1 MEKYIL
7 SILVPVYNAG
17 ELLRRCLESI
27 TIQKSFDDTIEIV
40 IVNDGS
46 VDNSYTIISEFCDR
60 FNNIISISRENKG
73 IGATRNE
80 LLDNAHGEYFW
91 FIDADDYID
100 EHALDTVLPLLR
112 SDIYDMLMMGYYWGT
127 EFNGRVI
134 SCKGEFQSALDM
146 TAHDIYNNSLWTRV
160 YRTSIVR
167 KYHIRFQQY
176 QMGEDFDVIFKMIPY
191 VRHCKCIS
199 QPLYNYIVNPHS
211 AVTDTSKQHVY
222 KSSDD
227 SLACLEDNYGWLQRF
242 DSHTQNILRKPLVF
256 FLMGYLYSIYVVP
269 FSLRYKL
276 AAMRRLKEMGAF
288 PIRPLPQNRK
298 QKYFSKLM
306 NLSFI
311 RIISIYL
318 NVIYIRL
325 RNKKCY

>member
-1 MEKYIL
+1 
-7 SILVPVYNAG
+7 
-17 ELLRRCLESI
+17 
-27 TIQKSFDDTIEIV
+27 
-40 IVNDGS
+40 
-46 VDNSYTIISEFCDR
+46 
-60 FNNIISISRENKG
+60 
-73 IGATRNE
+73 
-80 LLDNAHGEYFW
+80 
-91 FIDADDYID
+91 
-100 EHALDTVLPLLR
+100 
-112 SDIYDMLMMGYYWGT
+112 MLMMGYYWGT
-127 EFNGRVI
+127 ETSGRNIPCIGDFNSG
-134 SCKGEFQSALDM
+134 LDM
-146 TAHDIYNNSLWTRV
+146 TAHDVYNNSLWTRV
-160 YRTSIVR
+160 YRTSIIWE
-167 KYHIRFQQY
+167 HDIRFNSY
-176 QMGEDFDVIFKMIPY
+176 QMGEDFDVIFKLIPY

-227 SLACLEDNYGWLQRF
+227 SLACLEENYEWLQRF

-325 RNKKCY
+325 RNQKCY